1 MFSDVI
7 TLPLNR
13 GDITVMSYRDCKSP
27 IDEREGEKERRRDG
41 GEREKEVRGENKRLL
56 ITRRCSRSKTGLEFL
71 TRPLVSFHGDKLVP
85 APGF

>member
-7 TLPLNR
+7 TLTLDR
-13 GDITVMSYRDCKSP
+13 GDITVMSFRDCESS
-27 IDEREGEKERRRDG
+27 IDEREGEKEG
-41 GEREKEVRGENKRLL
+41 GGQRERGENKRLL

-71 TRPLVSFHGDKLVP
+71 TRPLVSLHGDKLLP